1 MFYTYVLQS
10 EEKYKFGVCSE
21 LLYKK
26 LPVGLCYFE
35 VFADRTEAKQREKY
49 LKSLRS
55 SRISSLIKS
64 KKIKGFTC
72 HTEGEKTVICLKNGI
87 YHLTDAIS
95 VKGEN
100 IELRGE
106 KNTIIQ
112 GCVKIDGWVD
122 EGNGVF
128 SAKTEHDADALYINN
143 EKYQMARFPKYN
155 PNVKIFGG
163 FSRDVLSKAK
173 ADEWMDPSGAYIHA
187 MHLHNWG
194 GYSYEVTGKDENGNL
209 TYIGGWQNNRQMGM
223 HSDFKYIENVREEM
237 TEPGEWYFDKKNKR
251 VYVILKP

>member
-1 MFYTYVLQS
+1 MFYTYVIQS
-10 EEKYKFGVCSE
+10 EEKYGFGVCSE

-55 SRISSLIKS
+55 SRILSLIKS

-87 YHLTDAIS
+87 YNLKDAIS
-95 VKGEN
+95 VRGEN

-155 PNVKIFGG
+155 PNVKI
-163 FSRDVLSKAK
+163 S
-173 ADEWMDPSGAYIHA
+173 
-187 MHLHNWG
+187 
-194 GYSYEVTGKDENGNL
+194 
-209 TYIGGWQNNRQMGM
+209 NRPTICN
-223 HSDFKYIENVREEM
+223 S
-237 TEPGEWYFDKKNKR
+237 PKNKL
-251 VYVILKP
+251 VDSSTSLLYYQDVDLSTSLCKFSIFLVLGS